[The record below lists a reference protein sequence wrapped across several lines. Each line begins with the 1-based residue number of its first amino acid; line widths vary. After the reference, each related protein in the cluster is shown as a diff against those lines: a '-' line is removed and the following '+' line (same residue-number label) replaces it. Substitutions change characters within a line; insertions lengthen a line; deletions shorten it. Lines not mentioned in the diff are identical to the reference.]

1 MRRVD
6 FEHLI
11 RAAAD
16 AADESE
22 IVVIGSQAILGSHP
36 EAPEE
41 MLVSLEA
48 DVYPRHAPEKS
59 IEIDGSLG
67 DGSPFHRQFGYFA
80 HGVGPETAKAPSGWE
95 SRLKPLSVPSRAPS
109 NERIVAYCME
119 VHDLILAKCV
129 ANRERDWDFAAT
141 ALRAGLVSIDVLEA
155 RIEDLPT
162 DGQQRRE
169 IGRRL
174 RHMSR

>member
-1 MRRVD
+1 MRRTE

-16 AADESE
+16 AAEVSE

-41 MLVSLEA
+41 MLLSIEA
-48 DVYPRHAPEKS
+48 DVYPRDAPEKS

-80 HGVGPETAKAPSGWE
+80 HGVGPETARAPRGWQ
-95 SRLKPLSVPSRAPS
+95 SRLTPVSVPSRAPK
-109 NERIVAYCME
+109 NTRIVAHCME
-119 VHDLILAKCV
+119 AHDLILAKCV
-129 ANRERDWDFAAT
+129 ANRERDWDFAAA
-141 ALRAGLVSIDVLEA
+141 ALRAGIVSIEVLET
-155 RIEDLPT
+155 RIDDLPT
-162 DGQQRRE
+162 DAERRGE
-169 IGRRL
+169 IRRAL
-174 RHMSR
+174 RGLSS